1 MKIRKAFLFLAAG
14 VATLGALQ
22 SCNQCKESGTVTF
35 DATKQF
41 LSIEYR
47 DTAGRNYV
55 DSIYNLSNV
64 NVLINTNQGVG
75 SYQPIIEDLTD
86 HKIGPFAYT
95 TTPEAAAK
103 GVPYD
108 YYYIVDKD
116 TFKTDT
122 FRIQFLATVDE
133 CHEYWAQIK
142 YWKNGVLISE
152 CDGKEDCQLII
163 TE

>member
-22 SCNQCKESGTVTF
+22 SCNKCTESGDVTF
-35 DATKQF
+35 DATKQY
-41 LSIEYR
+41 LQITYV
-47 DTAGRNYV
+47 DTAGRNYI

-64 NVLINTNQGVG
+64 NVLINTNGGVG
-75 SYQPIIEDLTD
+75 AYQPIGEDFTD
-86 HKIGPFAYT
+86 HKIGPFTYT
-95 TTPEAAAK
+95 TLPEPAAF

-133 CHEYWAQIK
+133 CQEYWAQIK
-142 YWKNGVLISE
+142 YWKNGTLIAE
-152 CDGKEDCQLII
+152 CDGKEDCSISI